1 MKQLSSSELNS
12 MSKEDLA
19 FMVLQM
25 QQLHQ
30 QLQQQQ
36 KQMELQQKEMELQQK
51 QMEQQIHTLN
61 EKIAIMNARHFGRS
75 TEKLETLPGQMNIF
89 NETEVAAAEAI
100 AEPAIEQVVVRR
112 KKKKGQRKEDLSRL
126 PKRIE
131 NHELTKEQLNAIFG
145 ENGWKRLPDEV
156 YSRVEYQPA
165 VKEVVEHHVAVYAAK
180 KNDVDTIVRAD
191 RPVDLLRNSIATPSL
206 VAAIMNAKYTNAIP
220 LYRIA
225 QDFEQSD
232 MILGRATMANWVIRC
247 SERYLSLVYD
257 RLQKHLCS
265 QKIIQADET
274 TCQVTKDGRP
284 SDAKSYMFVY
294 RTSEHCKERPVI
306 LYQYGKTRS
315 KSNIQKFLRGFSGT
329 LVSDAFSGYKSLDK
343 NDENIH
349 SAFCWAHARRDYA
362 DALKA
367 LKGEDKNY
375 AHETV
380 AHKALVQIAAIYK
393 AEEALKDLTAEER
406 YDRRQR
412 EVKPLVEAYFAW
424 VHEQDPATIL
434 SQKTRDGLNY
444 SMNQEKYLKVFLEDG
459 NIPIDNSATERAIR
473 PFTIGRANWHIIDT
487 VHGAEASAIIYSL
500 VETAKANNLKIY
512 EYLKH
517 LLTEIPKHIDDTS
530 MDFLE
535 DLLPWS
541 EKLPEE
547 CHKKI

>member
-19 FMVLQM
+19 AMVLQM

-30 QLQQQQ
+30 QFQQ
-36 KQMELQQKEMELQQK
+36 QQKEMELQQK
-51 QMEQQIHTLN
+51 KMEQQIQTLN

-75 TEKLETLPGQMNIF
+75 TEKLDSLPGQMNIF
-89 NETEVAAAEAI
+89 NEAEVAAAEAI

-131 NHELTKEQLNAIFG
+131 NHELTKEQLKAIFG

-165 VKEVVEHHVAVYAAK
+165 VKEVVEHHVAVYAAR
-180 KNDVDTIVRAD
+180 KNDVDAIVRAD

-225 QDFEQSD
+225 QDFEQND

-257 RLQKHLCS
+257 RLQKHLCA

-294 RTSEHCKERPVI
+294 RTSEHCKEKPVI

-315 KSNIQKFLRGFSGT
+315 KSNIQKFLTGFSGT
-329 LVSDAFSGYKSLDK
+329 LISDAFSGYKSLDR

-362 DALKA
+362 DSLKA

-406 YDRRQR
+406 YSRRQR

-444 SMNQEKYLKVFLEDG
+444 SMNQEKYLKIFLEDG

-487 VHGAEASAIIYSL
+487 VHGAESSAVIYSL

-541 EKLPEE
+541 EKLPKE

>member
-1 MKQLSSSELNS
+1 MKKYSAEELNALD
-12 MSKEDLA
+12 KEELMA
-19 FMVLQM
+19 LLLQA
-25 QQLHQ
+25 QEQNTFF
-30 QLQQQQ
+30 
-36 KQMELQQKEMELQQK
+36 
-51 QMEQQIHTLN
+51 MEQ
-61 EKIAIMNARHFGRS
+61 IATMQAQRFGRK
-75 TEKLETLPGQMNIF
+75 TERLECMGQDSLF
-89 NETEVAAAEAI
+89 NEAEAESENDTDEPE
-100 AEPAIEQVVVRR
+100 AEEITYTR
-112 KKKKGQRKEDLSRL
+112 KKRTPGKLDEMLKGL
-126 PKRIE
+126 PSRIE
-131 NHELTKEQLNAIFG
+131 NHELPQEELEEIFG
-145 ENGWKRLPDEV
+145 EGGWKRLPDDV
-156 YSRVEYQPA
+156 YRKLEYHPA
-165 VKEVVEHHVAVYAAK
+165 TKEVVEHHVAVYAAK
-180 KNDVDTIVRAD
+180 KEDKIVRAS
-191 RPVDLLRNSIATPSL
+191 RPADLLVHSIATPSL

-225 QDFEQSD
+225 QDFEQND

-257 RLQKHLCS
+257 RLQKHLRS
-265 QKIIQADET
+265 QTIIQADET

-294 RTSEHCKERPVI
+294 RTSEHCKEKPVI

-315 KSNIQKFLRGFSGT
+315 KSNIQKFLTGFSGT
-329 LVSDAFSGYKSLDK
+329 LISDAFSAYKSLDK
-343 NDENIH
+343 NDGNIR
-349 SAFCWAHARRDYA
+349 SAFCWVHVRRDYA

-367 LKGEDKNY
+367 LKGDAKEL

-406 YDRRQR
+406 YSRRQR

-487 VHGAEASAIIYSL
+487 IHGAEASATIYSL

-517 LLTEIPKHIDDTS
+517 LLTEIPKHMDEPN

-541 EKLPEE
+541 KKLPAE
-547 CHKKI
+547 CHKKT

>member
-19 FMVLQM
+19 ATVLEM

-30 QLQQQQ
+30 QLLQQ
-36 KQMELQQKEMELQQK
+36 KQQLEQQQK
-51 QMEQQIHTLN
+51 QMEQQIYALN

-75 TEKLETLPGQMNIF
+75 TEKLDTLPGQMNIF

-126 PKRIE
+126 PVRIE
-131 NHELTKEQLNAIFG
+131 NHELTKEQLKAVFG

-165 VKEVVEHHVAVYAAK
+165 VREVVEHHVAVYAAK

-225 QDFEQSD
+225 QDFEQND
-232 MILGRATMANWVIRC
+232 MILSRATMANWVIRC

-257 RLQKHLCS
+257 RLQEHLCA

-294 RTSEHCKERPVI
+294 RTSEHCKEKPVI

-315 KSNIQKFLRGFSGT
+315 KGNIQRFLTGFSGI

-343 NDENIH
+343 YDENIH

-367 LKGEDKNY
+367 LKGGAKEL
-375 AHETV
+375 AHETI

-406 YDRRQR
+406 YSRRQR
-412 EVKPLVEAYFAW
+412 EVKPLVGAYLAW
-424 VHEQDPATIL
+424 VHEQDLATIL

-444 SMNQEKYLKVFLEDG
+444 SINQEKYLKVFLEDG

-487 VHGAEASAIIYSL
+487 IHGAEAGAVIYSL

-517 LLTEIPKHIDDTS
+517 LLTEIPKHMDETN

-535 DLLPWS
+535 NLLPWS

-547 CHKKI
+547 CRKKI

>member
-1 MKQLSSSELNS
+1 MKQLSASELNNL
-12 MSKEDLA
+12 SKADLA
-19 FMVLQM
+19 AMVLQM
-25 QQLHQ
+25 QQM
-30 QLQQQQ
+30 QLQMQQQ
-36 KQMELQQKEMELQQK
+36 
-51 QMEQQIHTLN
+51 INTLN

-75 TEKLETLPGQMNIF
+75 TEKLDTLPGQMSVF
-89 NETEVAAAEAI
+89 NEAEAAAAEAV

-112 KKKKGQRKEDLSRL
+112 KKQKGQRKEDLSRL
-126 PKRIE
+126 PVRIA
-131 NHELTKEQLNAIFG
+131 NHELTKEQLKAVFG

-165 VKEVVEHHVAVYAAK
+165 VREVVEHHVAVYAAK
-180 KNDVDTIVRAD
+180 KNDDRIVRAD
-191 RPVDLLRNSIATPSL
+191 RPVDLLRGSIATPSL

-225 QDFEQSD
+225 QDFEQND

-284 SDAKSYMFVY
+284 SDTKSYMFVY
-294 RTSEHCKERPVI
+294 RTSEHCKEKPVI

-315 KSNIQKFLRGFSGT
+315 KSNIQKFLRGFSGI

-343 NDENIH
+343 NDENIR

-367 LKGEDKNY
+367 LKGDAKEL
-375 AHETV
+375 AGETV

-393 AEEALKDLTAEER
+393 AEEALKDVSAEER
-406 YDRRQR
+406 KMRRQR
-412 EVKPLVEAYFAW
+412 EVAPLVEAYFAW

-434 SQKTRDGLNY
+434 SQRTRDGLNY

-487 VHGAEASAIIYSL
+487 VHGAEASATIYSL
-500 VETAKANNLKIY
+500 VETAKANKLKIY

-517 LLTEIPKHIDDTS
+517 LLTEIPKHMDDTN

-535 DLLPWS
+535 GLLPWS

-547 CHKKI
+547 CHKKT

>member
-12 MSKEDLA
+12 MSKEDLTA
-19 FMVLQM
+19 MVLQM
-25 QQLHQ
+25 QQLHE
-30 QLQQQQ
+30 QLQQ
-36 KQMELQQKEMELQQK
+36 QQK

-75 TEKLETLPGQMNIF
+75 TEKLEALPGQMNIF
-89 NETEVAAAEAI
+89 NETEVAAAQAI

-131 NHELTKEQLNAIFG
+131 NHELTKEQLQAIFG
-145 ENGWKRLPDEV
+145 GNGWKRLPDEV

-180 KNDVDTIVRAD
+180 RSDVDTIVKAD

-206 VAAIMNAKYTNAIP
+206 VAAVMNAKYTNAIP

-257 RLQKHLCS
+257 RLQKHLCA

-294 RTSEHCKERPVI
+294 RTSEHCKDKPVI
-306 LYQYGKTRS
+306 LYQYGRTRS
-315 KSNIQKFLRGFSGT
+315 KSNIQKFLNAFSGI

-343 NDENIH
+343 NDANIH

-367 LKGEDKNY
+367 LKGDAKEL

-393 AEEALKDLTAEER
+393 AEEALKELTAEER

-424 VHEQDPATIL
+424 VHEQDPACVL
-434 SQKTRDGLNY
+434 SEKTREGLKY
-444 SMNQEKYLKVFLEDG
+444 SLNQEKYLKVFLEDG

-487 VHGAEASAIIYSL
+487 IHGAEASATIYSL
-500 VETAKANNLKIY
+500 VETAKANQLKIY

-517 LLTEIPKHIDDTS
+517 LLTEIPKHMDDTG

-535 DLLPWS
+535 YLLPWS
-541 EKLPEE
+541 DKLPEE
-547 CHKKI
+547 CRKKI

>member
-1 MKQLSSSELNS
+1 MKQLSSSELNN

-19 FMVLQM
+19 AMVLQM
-25 QQLHQ
+25 QQLNE

-36 KQMELQQKEMELQQK
+36 KQMEQQQK

-61 EKIAIMNARHFGRS
+61 EKIAIMNARHFGHS

-126 PKRIE
+126 PKRVE

-257 RLQKHLCS
+257 RLQKHLCA
-265 QKIIQADET
+265 QEIIQADET

-294 RTSEHCKERPVI
+294 RTSEHCKEKPVI

-315 KSNIQKFLRGFSGT
+315 KSNIQKFLTGFSGT

-343 NDENIH
+343 NNDNIH

-367 LKGEDKNY
+367 LKGDAKEL
-375 AHETV
+375 AHDTV
-380 AHKALVQIAAIYK
+380 AYKALVQIAAIYK

-406 YDRRQR
+406 YSRRQR

-444 SMNQEKYLKVFLEDG
+444 SINQEKYLKVFLEDG

-487 VHGAEASAIIYSL
+487 IHGAEASAVIYSL
-500 VETAKANNLKIY
+500 VETAKANKLKIY

-517 LLTEIPKHIDDTS
+517 LLTEIPKH
-530 MDFLE
+530 MDETNMDVLE

>member
-19 FMVLQM
+19 AMVLQM

-36 KQMELQQKEMELQQK
+36 KQMELQQK
-51 QMEQQIHTLN
+51 QMEQQIHALN

-126 PKRIE
+126 PKRVE
-131 NHELTKEQLNAIFG
+131 NHELTKEQLKAIFG

-180 KNDVDTIVRAD
+180 KADVDTIVRAD

-257 RLQKHLCS
+257 RLQKHLCA

-294 RTSEHCKERPVI
+294 RTSEHCKEKPVI

-315 KSNIQKFLRGFSGT
+315 KSNIQKFLTGFSGT
-329 LVSDAFSGYKSLDK
+329 LISDAFSGYKSLDR

>member
-257 RLQKHLCS
+257 RLQKHLCA

-274 TCQVTKDGRP
+274 TCQVTKDVRP

-294 RTSEHCKERPVI
+294 RTSEHCKEKPVI

-315 KSNIQKFLRGFSGT
+315 KSNIQKFLTGFSGT

-367 LKGEDKNY
+367 LKGDAKEL

-406 YDRRQR
+406 YFRRQR

-444 SMNQEKYLKVFLEDG
+444 SINQEKYLKVFLEDG

-487 VHGAEASAIIYSL
+487 IHGAEASAVIYSL

>member
-12 MSKEDLA
+12 MSKEELA
-19 FMVLQM
+19 AMVLQM
-25 QQLHQ
+25 QQLHE
-30 QLQQQQ
+30 QLQKQQ
-36 KQMELQQKEMELQQK
+36 KEMELQQKEMELQQK

-112 KKKKGQRKEDLSRL
+112 TKKKGQRKEDLSRL

-131 NHELTKEQLNAIFG
+131 NHELTKEQLKAVFG

-180 KNDVDTIVRAD
+180 KADVDTIVRAD

-257 RLQKHLCS
+257 RLQKHLCA

-294 RTSEHCKERPVI
+294 RTSEHCKEKPVI

-315 KSNIQKFLRGFSGT
+315 KSNIQKFLEGFSGIM
-329 LVSDAFSGYKSLDK
+329 VSDAFSGYKSLDK

-367 LKGEDKNY
+367 LKGDAKEL

-393 AEEALKDLTAEER
+393 AEEALKELTAEER

-424 VHEQDPATIL
+424 VHEQEPTTIV
-434 SQKTRDGLNY
+434 SKYTREGLNY

-487 VHGAEASAIIYSL
+487 IHGADASAIIYSL
-500 VETAKANNLKIY
+500 VETAKANKLKIY

-517 LLTEIPKHIDDTS
+517 LLTEIPKHMDDST

>member
-1 MKQLSSSELNS
+1 MKQLSSSELNN

-19 FMVLQM
+19 AMVLQT
-25 QQLHQ
+25 QQLHE

-36 KQMELQQKEMELQQK
+36 KQMEQQQK

-100 AEPAIEQVVVRR
+100 AEPAIEQVVIRR

-131 NHELTKEQLNAIFG
+131 NHELTKEQLKAIFG

-180 KNDVDTIVRAD
+180 KNDVDKIVRAD

-206 VAAIMNAKYTNAIP
+206 VAAIMNAKYTNAVP

-225 QDFEQSD
+225 QDFEQND

-257 RLQKHLCS
+257 RLQKHLCA

-294 RTSEHCKERPVI
+294 RTSEHCKEKPVI

-315 KSNIQKFLRGFSGT
+315 KSNIQKFLNGFSGT

-343 NDENIH
+343 SDENIH

-375 AHETV
+375 AHDTV

-393 AEEALKDLTAEER
+393 AEETLKDLTAEER
-406 YDRRQR
+406 YSRRQR

-424 VHEQDPATIL
+424 GHEQDPATIL

-487 VHGAEASAIIYSL
+487 VHGAEASAVIYSL
-500 VETAKANNLKIY
+500 VETAKANKLKIY

-517 LLTEIPKHIDDTS
+517 LLTEIPKHMDGTS

-547 CHKKI
+547 CRKKI

>member
-1 MKQLSSSELNS
+1 MKQLSSSELNN

-19 FMVLQM
+19 AMVLQM
-25 QQLHQ
+25 QQLHE

-36 KQMELQQKEMELQQK
+36 KQMELQQK
-51 QMEQQIHTLN
+51 QMEQQIHALN

-131 NHELTKEQLNAIFG
+131 NHELTKEQLKAIFG

-180 KNDVDTIVRAD
+180 KNDVDKIVRAD

-257 RLQKHLCS
+257 RLQKHLCA

-294 RTSEHCKERPVI
+294 RTSEHCKEKPVI

-315 KSNIQKFLRGFSGT
+315 KSNIQKFLTGFSGT
-329 LVSDAFSGYKSLDK
+329 LISDAFSGYKSLDR

-367 LKGEDKNY
+367 LKGDAKEL

-406 YDRRQR
+406 YFRRQR

-444 SMNQEKYLKVFLEDG
+444 SINQEKYLKVFLEDG

-487 VHGAEASAIIYSL
+487 IHGAEASAVIYSL

>member
-1 MKQLSSSELNS
+1 M
-12 MSKEDLA
+12 
-19 FMVLQM
+19 
-25 QQLHQ
+25 
-30 QLQQQQ
+30 
-36 KQMELQQKEMELQQK
+36 
-51 QMEQQIHTLN
+51 
-61 EKIAIMNARHFGRS
+61 
-75 TEKLETLPGQMNIF
+75 
-89 NETEVAAAEAI
+89 
-100 AEPAIEQVVVRR
+100 
-112 KKKKGQRKEDLSRL
+112 
-126 PKRIE
+126 
-131 NHELTKEQLNAIFG
+131 
-145 ENGWKRLPDEV
+145 
-156 YSRVEYQPA
+156 EYQPA

-180 KNDVDTIVRAD
+180 KNGVDKLVRAD
-191 RPVDLLRNSIATPSL
+191 RPADLLRNSIATPSL

-225 QDFEQSD
+225 QDFEQNN
-232 MILGRATMANWVIRC
+232 MILGRATMVNWVIRC

-257 RLQKHLCS
+257 RLQKHLRS

-274 TCQVTKDGRP
+274 NLPGDKGWPSQRCQ
-284 SDAKSYMFVY
+284 AYMFVY
-294 RTSEHCKERPVI
+294 RTSEHCKEKLVI

-315 KSNIQKFLRGFSGT
+315 KSNIQKFLSKFSGI

-367 LKGEDKNY
+367 LKGDAKEL
-375 AHETV
+375 AHDTV

-406 YDRRQR
+406 YSRRQR

-444 SMNQEKYLKVFLEDG
+444 SINQEKYLKVFLEDG

-473 PFTIGRANWHIIDT
+473 PFIIGRANWHIIDT
-487 VHGAEASAIIYSL
+487 IHGVETSAVIYSL
-500 VETAKANNLKIY
+500 VETAKANDLKIY

-517 LLTEIPKHIDDTS
+517 LLTEIPKHLDETS
-530 MDFLE
+530 IGFLE

-541 EKLPEE
+541 EKLPEA

>member
-19 FMVLQM
+19 AMVLQM
-25 QQLHQ
+25 QQLHR

-36 KQMELQQKEMELQQK
+36 EEMERQQK

-131 NHELTKEQLNAIFG
+131 NHELTKEQLKEIFG

-180 KNDVDTIVRAD
+180 KSDVDTIVRAD

-225 QDFEQSD
+225 QDFEQND

-257 RLQKHLCS
+257 RLQKYLCK
-265 QKIIQADET
+265 QTIIQADET

-294 RTSEHCKERPVI
+294 RTSEHCKEKPVI

-315 KSNIQKFLRGFSGT
+315 KSNIQKFLSGFSGI

-367 LKGEDKNY
+367 LKGDAKEL
-375 AHETV
+375 AHDTV

-406 YDRRQR
+406 YSRRQR

-424 VHEQDPATIL
+424 VHEQEPEMIV

-444 SMNQEKYLKVFLEDG
+444 SINQEKYLRVFLEDG

-487 VHGAEASAIIYSL
+487 IHGAEASATIYSL

-512 EYLKH
+512 EYLKY
-517 LLTEIPKHIDDTS
+517 LLTEIPKHMDDTN

-535 DLLPWS
+535 ELLPWS

-547 CHKKI
+547 CRKKI

>member
-1 MKQLSSSELNS
+1 MKQLSSSELNN

-19 FMVLQM
+19 AMVLQM
-25 QQLHQ
+25 QQLNE

-36 KQMELQQKEMELQQK
+36 KQMEQQQK

-126 PKRIE
+126 PKRVE

-257 RLQKHLCS
+257 RLQKHLCA
-265 QKIIQADET
+265 QEIIQADET

-294 RTSEHCKERPVI
+294 RTSEHCKEKPVI

-315 KSNIQKFLRGFSGT
+315 KSNIQKFLTGFSGT

-343 NDENIH
+343 NNDNIH

-367 LKGEDKNY
+367 LKGDAKEL
-375 AHETV
+375 AHDTV
-380 AHKALVQIAAIYK
+380 AYKALVQIAAIYK

-406 YDRRQR
+406 YSRRQR

-444 SMNQEKYLKVFLEDG
+444 SINQEKYLKVFLEDG

-487 VHGAEASAIIYSL
+487 IHGAEASAVIYSL
-500 VETAKANNLKIY
+500 VETAKANKLKIY

-517 LLTEIPKHIDDTS
+517 LLTEIPKH
-530 MDFLE
+530 MDETNMDVLE

>member
-1 MKQLSSSELNS
+1 MWYNSGKKTYRRHTMRQLSSSELNN

-19 FMVLQM
+19 AMVLRM
-25 QQLHQ
+25 Q
-30 QLQQQQ
+30 QLQQQMQ
-36 KQMELQQKEMELQQK
+36 QEQLQLQQ
-51 QMEQQIHTLN
+51 QIRTLN
-61 EKIAIMNARHFGRS
+61 EKIAIMSARHFGRS

-100 AEPAIEQVVVRR
+100 AEPVIEQVVVRR
-112 KKKKGQRKEDLSRL
+112 KKKRNKRKEDLSRL
-126 PKRIE
+126 PVRIE
-131 NHELTKEQLNAIFG
+131 NHELTKDQLKAIFG

-180 KNDVDTIVRAD
+180 KNDVDKIIRAD

-232 MILGRATMANWVIRC
+232 MILGRATMANWVIHC

-257 RLQKHLCS
+257 RLQKHLCK
-265 QKIIQADET
+265 QRIIQADET

-284 SDAKSYMFVY
+284 SDTKSYMFVY
-294 RTSEHCKERPVI
+294 RTSEHCKEKPVI

-315 KSNIQKFLRGFSGT
+315 KSNIQKFLSGFSGT

-380 AHKALVQIAAIYK
+380 AHKALVQIAAIFK
-393 AEEALKDLTAEER
+393 AEEALKDLTAEGR
-406 YDRRQR
+406 YSRRQR
-412 EVKPLVEAYFAW
+412 EVRPLVEACFAW
-424 VHEQDPATIL
+424 VHEQDPAIIL
-434 SQKTRDGLNY
+434 RQKTRDGLNY
-444 SMNQEKYLKVFLEDG
+444 SINHEKYLKVFLEDG

-487 VHGAEASAIIYSL
+487 IHGAEASAVIYSL
-500 VETAKANNLKIY
+500 VETAKANRLNIY

-517 LLTEIPKHIDDTS
+517 LLTEIPKHMDDTN
-530 MDFLE
+530 MGFLE
-535 DLLPWS
+535 DLLPWAK
-541 EKLPEE
+541 KLPEE